1 MVFLGMRL
9 KAIILR
15 ADGVLVDTD
24 EIFRSALHSVFEEA
38 GFDKPALI
46 GLPSFGISTPEIDTY
61 ILNRVKAWRRSEDAT
76 LLAKAVHRRS
86 LKLFQKLIS
95 ERNFRLRPGIEEL
108 VANALHHGIRIGL
121 ISDLPEAQTLTMVSA
136 IPALAGN
143 SNVVVMASG
152 VAPIDT
158 TVPVRTYAQALSS
171 LSCDASECLLF
182 EASGRGLEAARELGV
197 ATVVVRSC
205 CAGEHVVGDA
215 LAVVDELSEI
225 AISSYGSLTP
235 LEKPKEILK
244 DRWIEAVQALHA
256 KAGRWLE
263 TGEGGVV
270 MRVSDILKEKGSE
283 VKTIKPAELIQTFA
297 RRLSN
302 DKVGAMVVLGQQDSI
317 EGIISERD
325 LARGLAEHGSELSA
339 MRVTDL
345 MTKVVITCAAEDS
358 ILGVANVMTR
368 RRIRHLPVTEKGK
381 LVGLISIG
389 DVLKFRLEELQ
400 LEANILRDYTIALR

>member
-1 MVFLGMRL
+1 M
-9 KAIILR
+9 
-15 ADGVLVDTD
+15 
-24 EIFRSALHSVFEEA
+24 S
-38 GFDKPALI
+38 
-46 GLPSFGISTPEIDTY
+46 
-61 ILNRVKAWRRSEDAT
+61 
-76 LLAKAVHRRS
+76 
-86 LKLFQKLIS
+86 
-95 ERNFRLRPGIEEL
+95 
-108 VANALHHGIRIGL
+108 
-121 ISDLPEAQTLTMVSA
+121 
-136 IPALAGN
+136 
-143 SNVVVMASG
+143 SG
-152 VAPIDT
+152 VASVDT
-158 TVPVRTYAQALSS
+158 TVPVRTYAQSLSS

-182 EASGRGLEAARELGV
+182 EASGRGLEAARELGI

-225 AISSYGSLTP
+225 AISSSGSSKP
-235 LEKPKEILK
+235 LEVPK

-256 KAGRWLE
+256 KAGKWLE
-263 TGEGGVV
+263 SGEGGVV

-283 VKTIKPAELIQTFA
+283 VKTIKPGELIQTFA
-297 RRLSN
+297 RRLSEG
-302 DKVGAMVVLGQQDSI
+302 KVGAMVVLGQQDSI

-345 MTKVVITCAAEDS
+345 MTKVVITCAPADS

-368 RRIRHLPVTEKGK
+368 RRIRHLPVTERGK